1 MIAAATSATAGSW
14 WASEP
19 LAAASRPARPGRIRD
34 RATFAELRRRGRRTQ
49 AGVLTVTWVP
59 GAPPARVAYAVGR
72 AVGSA
77 VERNRVRRR
86 LRALVAE
93 AGAQLRPGAYLVGTA
108 PRAARSSYEGLR
120 EDLRRA
126 LAQLG
131 HDQ

>member
-1 MIAAATSATAGSW
+1 MAAATSATAASW

-19 LAAASRPARPGRIRD
+19 SAAAPRPAPPGRIRD
-34 RATFAELRRRGRRTQ
+34 RATFAELRRRGRRTR
-49 AGVLTVTWVP
+49 AGVLTLTWVP
-59 GAPPARVAYAVGR
+59 GEPPARVAYAVSR

-93 AGAQLRPGAYLVGTA
+93 AAAQLRPGAYLVGTA
-108 PRAARSSYEGLR
+108 PRAARSSYQGLR
-120 EDLRRA
+120 DDLRRA

-131 HDQ
+131 HGE